1 MIFPKYALK
10 KLSWLLAGLLFTGW
24 LAPSPAWSLTYEEES
39 KLGEETYRQ
48 LRKQVRFVDDQAVQD
63 YVNQLGNKILKPLGP
78 QPFRYRFFVIKDE
91 VPNAFAI
98 PGGYIF
104 VNSGLIEVL
113 DQEGELAATLGH
125 EIGHVTARHISKN
138 ISQSEKL
145 SVATMGAV
153 LAGIFLGGPLGSAMA
168 LGGMAGAIQTQLKY
182 SREDEREADARGLD
196 YLVRAGYDPHFM
208 MQSFDILLKASQFQP
223 QGVPTY
229 LETHPGLSERILT
242 VESTIAA
249 HEDYQRVRG
258 KGDQQVFEMIQARL
272 VAAWGDQ
279 TKALSHFQRK
289 LSQDPQNAAAICG
302 LGLIYENQQN
312 LVAAEEAFRK
322 ALALQ
327 PNNTEILTD
336 LGELLYKKGDFDA
349 ALDRLGLAAAQRPG
363 SIRIEFLLAR
373 TYQVQGRLEEARDR
387 YRRILDL
394 DPGHE
399 DSLYQ
404 LGLVYGSMNDLAQAR
419 LYTGLYFKAMGEPA
433 KALYHLRLGL
443 KQAEGRQAVRER
455 IEETIRE
462 IEAQKGERARG
473 GRP

>member
-1 MIFPKYALK
+1 
-10 KLSWLLAGLLFTGW
+10 
-24 LAPSPAWSLTYEEES
+24 
-39 KLGEETYRQ
+39 
-48 LRKQVRFVDDQAVQD
+48 
-63 YVNQLGNKILKPLGP
+63 
-78 QPFRYRFFVIKDE
+78 
-91 VPNAFAI
+91 
-98 PGGYIF
+98 
-104 VNSGLIEVL
+104 
-113 DQEGELAATLGH
+113 
-125 EIGHVTARHISKN
+125 
-138 ISQSEKL
+138 
-145 SVATMGAV
+145 
-153 LAGIFLGGPLGSAMA
+153 
-168 LGGMAGAIQTQLKY
+168 
-182 SREDEREADARGLD
+182 
-196 YLVRAGYDPHFM
+196 
-208 MQSFDILLKASQFQP
+208 
-223 QGVPTY
+223 
-229 LETHPGLSERILT
+229 
-242 VESTIAA
+242 
-249 HEDYQRVRG
+249 
-258 KGDQQVFEMIQARL
+258 
-272 VAAWGDQ
+272 
-279 TKALSHFQRK
+279 
-289 LSQDPQNAAAICG
+289 
-302 LGLIYENQQN
+302 
-312 LVAAEEAFRK
+312 
-322 ALALQ
+322 
-327 PNNTEILTD
+327 